1 MVDTATDQVA
11 GKTAVVFGAS
21 GFVGRHVVRELADRG
36 WRVRAAVRRPNVAQ
50 FLRPLGAVGQIE
62 LVQTN
67 IRYRPSVAA
76 ALEGADAVVNL
87 VGILAP
93 IGAQKFDTVQA
104 AGARNVADLATA
116 AGITNVVHVSA
127 IGADEASESD
137 YARTKGE
144 GEAAVREFSPE
155 ATILRPSIIFGPQD
169 DFFNRFAAMA
179 KTAPALP
186 LIGGGKTKFQPIY
199 VDDVA
204 DCVAKALAEPGFDGK
219 TYELGGPDV
228 RTFKELLQMMLRI
241 IGRNRILLPL
251 PFFAAGAMGSIG
263 DALSMLP
270 FVQAPITA
278 DQVKLLK
285 RDNIVGISGED
296 GVGTIDDFGIT
307 PETMETI
314 LPTYLVRFRS
324 KGQFSPETV

>member
-1 MVDTATDQVA
+1 MPDNVS
-11 GKTAVVFGAS
+11 GKLAVVFGAS
-21 GFVGRHVVRELADRG
+21 GFLGRHVVRELAARG
-36 WRVRAAVRRPNVAQ
+36 WRVRAAVRQPNLAQ
-50 FLRPLGAVGQIE
+50 FLRPFGAVGQIE
-62 LVQTN
+62 LVQCN
-67 IRYRPSVAA
+67 IRYRPSIVS

-93 IGAQKFDTVQA
+93 TGAQRFGTVQA
-104 AGARNVADLATA
+104 DGARNIAELAS
-116 AGITNVVHVSA
+116 AGNIAPFVHVSA
-127 IGADEASESD
+127 IGADVDSDSD
-137 YARTKGE
+137 YARTKAE
-144 GEAAVREFSPE
+144 GEAAVREFSPK

-204 DCVAKALAEPGFDGK
+204 DCVAIALEEEGGGSKGFAGR

-228 RTFKELLQMMLRI
+228 RSFKELMQLMLRI
-241 IGRNRILLPL
+241 IGRKRILMPI
-251 PFFAAGAMGSIG
+251 PFFTASLMGKAGDIVGK
-263 DALSMLP
+263 LP

-278 DQVKLLK
+278 DQVKLFK
-285 RDNIVGISGED
+285 RDNVVGASGGED
-296 GVGTIDDFGIT
+296 VGTIADFGIT
-307 PETMETI
+307 PEPMEAI

-324 KGQFSPETV
+324 KG